1 MPGVWSVC
9 WPLSMGV
16 VAAGARHWG
25 KVVWRRLPA
34 SPTSCA
40 AVAIPPF
47 CDRSC
52 SAQTRRHDT
61 SRAQPPDLVRILALD
76 LGDKRIGVAV
86 SQLGGSLALPDGVIT
101 RRNWSQVIAE
111 IRARLDAVQADRIV
125 VGLPLRMDGTE
136 GPAALATRKFVQR
149 LQSTVSVPVDVQ
161 DERLSTVEA
170 ERSLIAAEMR
180 RRRRRAVRDA
190 VAAAIML
197 QTYLDRRR

>member
-1 MPGVWSVC
+1 M
-9 WPLSMGV
+9 
-16 VAAGARHWG
+16 
-25 KVVWRRLPA
+25 
-34 SPTSCA
+34 
-40 AVAIPPF
+40 
-47 CDRSC
+47 
-52 SAQTRRHDT
+52 
-61 SRAQPPDLVRILALD
+61 RILALD

-136 GPAALATRKFVQR
+136 GPAALAARKFVQR

-161 DERLSTVEA
+161 DERLSTAEA
-170 ERSLIAAEMR
+170 ERSLIAADMR

>member
-1 MPGVWSVC
+1 M
-9 WPLSMGV
+9 
-16 VAAGARHWG
+16 
-25 KVVWRRLPA
+25 
-34 SPTSCA
+34 
-40 AVAIPPF
+40 
-47 CDRSC
+47 
-52 SAQTRRHDT
+52 
-61 SRAQPPDLVRILALD
+61 RILALD

-86 SQLGGSLALPDGVIT
+86 SQLGGALALPDGVIT

-136 GPAALATRKFVQR
+136 GPAAVAARKFVQR
-149 LQSTVSVPVDVQ
+149 LQATVSVPVDVQ
-161 DERLSTVEA
+161 DERLSTAEA
-170 ERSLIAAEMR
+170 ERSLIAADMR

>member
-1 MPGVWSVC
+1 M
-9 WPLSMGV
+9 
-16 VAAGARHWG
+16 
-25 KVVWRRLPA
+25 
-34 SPTSCA
+34 
-40 AVAIPPF
+40 
-47 CDRSC
+47 
-52 SAQTRRHDT
+52 
-61 SRAQPPDLVRILALD
+61 RILALD

-86 SQLGGSLALPDGVIT
+86 SQLGGALALPDGVIT

-136 GPAALATRKFVQR
+136 GPAAVAARKFVER
-149 LQSTVSVPVDVQ
+149 LQATVSVPVEVQ
-161 DERLSTVEA
+161 DERLSTAEA
-170 ERSLIAAEMR
+170 ERSLIAADMR